1 MRKVVI
7 IIMLGI
13 IAISVMLFRNDGG
26 SGQVAD
32 QMNLE
37 TIRGDIVE
45 LQGKGMYYKNKYGM
59 YPAHNDDV
67 YSMEDGV
74 VVASLSS
81 LEKYFDKVYIE
92 NNIKLVNDKELK
104 SKGITYELANRN
116 TRYFYDITTGAVI
129 SPDLMDRDEKYRDE
143 VREGTGEYKVLETI
157 DIVDSDDPEDLTMT
171 QVNGSFKSGS
181 SVYFYGSGTMQLA
194 RRDEMTKIIKR
205 VDPGIAL
212 SNLDEILYIQPDSSK
227 AVILKG
233 GNLEIVT
240 LKFK

>member
-13 IAISVMLFRNDGG
+13 IAISVMLFQNDGG

-45 LQGKGMYYKNKYGM
+45 LQGKGMYYKNKYGI

-67 YSMEDGV
+67 YNMEDGGV
-74 VVASLSS
+74 VTSISS
-81 LEKYFDKVYIE
+81 LEKYFDKAYIE

-104 SKGITYELANRN
+104 SKGITYELANKN
-116 TRYFYDITTGAVI
+116 TRYFYDITTGVVI

-143 VREGTGEYKVLETI
+143 VR
-157 DIVDSDDPEDLTMT
+157 
-171 QVNGSFKSGS
+171 
-181 SVYFYGSGTMQLA
+181 
-194 RRDEMTKIIKR
+194 
-205 VDPGIAL
+205 
-212 SNLDEILYIQPDSSK
+212 
-227 AVILKG
+227 
-233 GNLEIVT
+233 
-240 LKFK
+240 